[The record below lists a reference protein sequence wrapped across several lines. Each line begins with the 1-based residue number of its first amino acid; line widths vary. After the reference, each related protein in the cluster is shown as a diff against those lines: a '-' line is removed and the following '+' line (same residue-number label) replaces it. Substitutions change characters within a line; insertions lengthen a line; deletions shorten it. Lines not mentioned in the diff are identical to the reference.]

1 MRTGGLGTLSGVLW
15 AQLGWFSSRARP
27 PLPAP
32 VLRLSYLLLLVYWPA
47 ADRRGGEVDSDCYS
61 EVKTAGS
68 KPPAAVSTSRSFF
81 LVVSV
86 LSSAEETLGW
96 HSDIGLSLVP
106 SSCA

>member
-1 MRTGGLGTLSGVLW
+1 M
-15 AQLGWFSSRARP
+15 
-27 PLPAP
+27 
-32 VLRLSYLLLLVYWPA
+32 
-47 ADRRGGEVDSDCYS
+47 DSDCYS

-96 HSDIGLSLVP
+96 HSDSASPSFRHVARERAARALLLLGSNTAGLLTCGRRPGRGGGCAREDGSLGSL
-106 SSCA
+106 SS